1 MSSSG
6 ATHVP
11 GQPSTVPSPRTVL
24 CRDSGLPHNTRNNMG
39 TSGNV
44 FERLPA
50 QEGQHSTLFNMS
62 KNLASSSQKK
72 KQGPDTE
79 GSTRSRTVKCDKNCN
94 IRRLLFSASEVEWTV
109 ESYWW
114 NFFSQ

>member
-50 QEGQHSTLFNMS
+50 QEGQHSTLFNNS
-62 KNLASSSQKK
+62 KNLAFSSQKNRDQMLK
-72 KQGPDTE
+72 E
-79 GSTRSRTVKCDKNCN
+79 FRRSRRVKCDENRN
-94 IRRLLFSASEVEWTV
+94 IRRFLCSASEVEV
-109 ESYWW
+109 DG
-114 NFFSQ
+114 

>member
-1 MSSSG
+1 
-6 ATHVP
+6 
-11 GQPSTVPSPRTVL
+11 
-24 CRDSGLPHNTRNNMG
+24 MG

-72 KQGPDTE
+72 KQGPATE
-79 GSTRSRTVKCDKNCN
+79 GSTTSRTVKCDKNCN

-114 NFFSQ
+114 NFSLSDVIDDPRVPISELHL